1 MRRSAGA
8 GSQVSGNHLRLL
20 STIEERASETGGAAG
35 DAASSKQCCARHCLR
50 SLLHQIGVGPVGHGL
65 GPVVVVL
72 IAFVAHG
79 TLRLR
84 SKASQASTKSERE
97 AERIVRA

>member
-20 STIEERASETGGAAG
+20 STVEERASETP
-35 DAASSKQCCARHCLR
+35 ASSKQCCARHCLR
-50 SLLHQIGVGPVGHGL
+50 SSLHQIGVGPVGHGL